1 MKKSTFLSIVLI
13 VAILI
18 TITPAAAQEGDQ
30 WPTYIINAGDY
41 LTSVASRFGI
51 SYDELIAYNNITD
64 PNYIQPGDEIF
75 LPGLKGITGS
85 IQNIEMP
92 LGESLRSLTRRYQM
106 APDALLFLNQVSSP
120 SQLYAGYPLLVA
132 SSFGDMLN
140 TRRQTIGTGKTMLEL
155 AVSEGKNPAS
165 ITGLNRLSSASL
177 IVPSDVLLI
186 PNTQS
191 TGPGGLP
198 SPITKLTV
206 KPGRFYQGMTFSIAI
221 NADQPLQLSGNF
233 VGHQF
238 NFFEENGTYYSLN
251 GTNAMLEPGY
261 YPLTLTGQYENG
273 QTFEYSQPVY
283 VKDGGYET
291 ETLTVQS
298 ELLRDD
304 LDQQEY
310 DLFASYTTNITP
322 TRMWTGYWATPSYF
336 KDDVYNSYFG
346 TRRSYNG
353 GSYFTFH
360 AGLDFGGGVGTPIL
374 APAVGTV
381 VYTDL
386 LDIHGNTTI
395 IDHGW
400 GVYSIYCHQSEFQV
414 NVGDTIQPNQTIGL
428 VGNTGR
434 SGGAHLHWEI
444 WVNGEQ
450 VQPFDWIYYMWP

>member
-120 SQLYAGYPLLVA
+120 SQLYAGYPLLIA

-165 ITGLNRLSSASL
+165 ITGLNRLTSASL
-177 IVPSDVLLI
+177 AVPSDVLLI

-198 SPITKLTV
+198 SPITKLAV
-206 KPGRFYQGMTFSIAI
+206 KPGNFYQGMTFSIAI
-221 NADQPLQLSGNF
+221 NADQPIQLSGNF

-251 GTNAMLEPGY
+251 GTNAMIDPGY
-261 YPLTLTGQYENG
+261 YSLTLTGQYENG

-283 VKDGGYET
+283 LKDGGYES

-298 ELLRDD
+298 ELLSDD

-374 APAVGTV
+374 APAAGTV
-381 VYTDL
+381 VYQGL
-386 LDIHGNTTI
+386 LDVHGNTTI

-400 GVYSIYCHQSEFQV
+400 GVYTVYCHQSEFDV
-414 NVGDTIQPNQTIGL
+414 SVGDTVQPNQTIGL

-434 SGGAHLHWEI
+434 SGGAHLHWEV